1 MEEHNVENQT
11 MRSETN
17 KKLEFYSGN
26 YSEPLGRSEQ
36 KTTQGF

>member
-11 MRSETN
+11 MRSETSKN
-17 KKLEFYSGN
+17 LEFYSEN

-36 KTTQGF
+36 KTTRGF